1 LSDDKS
7 VNIFK
12 YGKKLYAMKKK
23 ALTGLKALFAK
34 YKFNLKFLLIEH
46 GGYACEL

>member
-1 LSDDKS
+1 MLW
-7 VNIFK
+7 
-12 YGKKLYAMKKK
+12 KKK

-46 GGYACEL
+46 GGYACELWDHTTHLNLLPHYIS